1 MPRSKPKGKGS
12 AKSPL
17 ASGQIADFKKLLLRR
32 REQIRGN
39 VKTLG
44 DKTIG
49 KNPAIESGDVSRL
62 PMHMADVGS
71 DVFEHDLNLNLVE
84 SEVNELQAIEEAL
97 ERIEKGT
104 FGLCENCRRPIPPA
118 RLKAMPHARLC
129 ISCKQ
134 REEGE

>member
-17 ASGQIADFKKLLLRR
+17 TNGQLAEIKKLLLRR

-49 KNPAIESGDVSRL
+49 KNPAMESGDVSRL

-84 SEVNELQAIEEAL
+84 SEVHELEMIEEAL
-97 ERIEKGT
+97 ERFEKGG
-104 FGLCENCRRPIPPA
+104 FGRCEHCRRPIPAA

-129 ISCKQ
+129 ITCKQ

>member
-12 AKSPL
+12 GKSPL
-17 ASGQIADFKKLLLRR
+17 TTGQIAELKKLLLRR
-32 REQIRGN
+32 RDQIRGN

-49 KNPAIESGDVSRL
+49 KNPAFESGDVSRL

-84 SEVNELQAIEEAL
+84 SEVKELQLIEEAL
-97 ERIEKGT
+97 EKIEKGT
-104 FGLCENCRRPIPPA
+104 FGLCENCRRPISPA

>member
-17 ASGQIADFKKLLLRR
+17 TGSQVGDLKKLLERR
-32 REQIRGN
+32 REQISGN

-49 KNPAIESGDVSRL
+49 KNPASESGDVSRL

-84 SEVNELQAIEEAL
+84 SEVEELQLIEEAL
-97 ERIEKGT
+97 EKIAKGT
-104 FGLCENCRRPIPPA
+104 FGMCEMCRRAIPSP
-118 RLKAMPHARLC
+118 RLKAIPYARLC
-129 ISCKQ
+129 IACKQ